1 MGEGQRPKHFQRPNR
16 SQQVGLFDLFGHCK
30 TFGSADFREG
40 GGNISSRL
48 GVECLHYYSGFKTL
62 NGDTEKH
69 KIYECIVG
77 FFTSF
82 KYYAFSQKFK
92 WDQEAGIPRSGTKN
106 LERTGDVCC
115 TGKLESSYSFGS
127 CSSTPH
133 VFFLIWNSLSKFPSC
148 WHSSLW

>member
-77 FFTSF
+77 FFTSSTMLS
-82 KYYAFSQKFK
+82 ARNS
-92 WDQEAGIPRSGTKN
+92 SGTKKQ
-106 LERTGDVCC
+106 ESQEVGPRIWK
-115 TGKLESSYSFGS
+115 KLEMSVALGS
-127 CSSTPH
+127 
-133 VFFLIWNSLSKFPSC
+133 
-148 WHSSLW
+148 